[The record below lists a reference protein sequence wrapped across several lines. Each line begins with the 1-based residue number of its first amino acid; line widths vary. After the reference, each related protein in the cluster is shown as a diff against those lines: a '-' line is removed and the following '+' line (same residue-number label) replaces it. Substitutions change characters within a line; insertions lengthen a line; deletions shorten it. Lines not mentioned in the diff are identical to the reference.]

1 MRPSRGNDD
10 CAISLSQGQS
20 RIEHVYGRESER
32 AEAFLPE
39 GTKVGTYLRLS
50 VRLYLYV
57 YTPDDR
63 TNNISSRLQTFS
75 TQG

>member
-50 VRLYLYV
+50 SVHTYC
-57 YTPDDR
+57 TPYDR
-63 TNNISSRLQTFS
+63 TNNILSRRTS
-75 TQG
+75 I